1 MTDLTGT
8 AAARDSGDIRA
19 DYMAQVRRKRMMDGI
34 ILIVFVALM
43 VTGFMVADDRNAGG
57 FWEGL
62 HRFFDFPKD
71 VLGEAWE
78 KAADLPAHFVRFLPS
93 LIETIN
99 IAAASTLIG
108 ALLGTVLSL
117 LSTRGMAK
125 WPRLIPV
132 FRRTMD
138 MMRAMPEIVIALVLI
153 FVMGGGPVPAMVAI
167 AFHTAGA
174 MGKLFSEVNENVS
187 LKPVEGLQSVG
198 ANWTQRMWL
207 GVIPQV
213 APNYF
218 SYALMRFEINIRA
231 SAILG
236 FVGAGGIGYE
246 LRNAMSWGQGQYDE
260 AAAIFI
266 LLFLTIVLVDQL
278 SSVVRERL
286 THGKTQ
292 TQSKQVSA

>member
-1 MTDLTGT
+1 MTDTTGT
-8 AAARDSGDIRA
+8 TATQITGNIRA

-34 ILIVFVALM
+34 IIVVFIALM
-43 VTGFMVADDRNAGG
+43 VAGFMIADDRNAGG
-57 FWEGL
+57 FWDGL
-62 HRFFDFPKD
+62 HRFFDFPKE
-71 VLGEAWE
+71 VLGEAVQ
-78 KAADLPAHFVRFLPS
+78 KMSALPAHLLKFLPS

-99 IAAASTLIG
+99 IAGASTLIG
-108 ALLGTVLSL
+108 AMMAMVLSL
-117 LSTRGMAK
+117 LSTRGMAR
-125 WPRLIPV
+125 WPKLIPL
-132 FRRTMD
+132 FRRVMD
-138 MMRAMPEIVIALVLI
+138 IMRAVPEIVIALVLI
-153 FVMGGGPVPAMVAI
+153 FVMGGGPVPAMIAI

-174 MGKLFSEVNENVS
+174 LGKLFSEVNENAS

-198 ANWTQRMWL
+198 ASWSQRMWL

-218 SYALMRFEINIRA
+218 SYALLRFEINIRA

-246 LRNAMSWGQGQYDE
+246 LRNAMSWGKGQYDE

-266 LLFLTIVLVDQL
+266 LLFFTIVLVDQL

-286 THGKTQ
+286 THGK
-292 TQSKQVSA
+292 SEKVSA